1 LISNAKRSPASLYR
15 SPHAYMDE
23 MAQYDAFLKR
33 IPVPHESVFIQTSFG
48 ETHVLTMGKDNTVP
62 VIMMHGLGANALSM
76 REMAVDLSKSYR
88 VYVLDAVGY
97 SGKSAATR
105 PPMEGYAR
113 WFVEAVNGL
122 NVKEA
127 HVVGISLGGWLAMK
141 LDLLAPERVK
151 SLTLIGSAG
160 FMSSPMP
167 IIIKTLWISA
177 TSTLPFAGHRN
188 AKQFLKM
195 LTAPSWQQDPL
206 MVEVFYRLLKYFKA
220 PREIPSP
227 LADDDLRKVTAPTLI
242 LMGQYDRLVKVK
254 AAMERARKLLPNLRA
269 AEIVP
274 DVGHLMNTEKP
285 YLVNTRILNFLKDG
299 K

>member
-1 LISNAKRSPASLYR
+1 MSNKGQSPASLYR
-15 SPHAYMDE
+15 SPQAYIDE
-23 MAQYDAFLKR
+23 MTQYDAFLKR
-33 IPVPHESVFIQTSFG
+33 IPVPHESIFIQTSFG

-62 VIMMHGLGANALSM
+62 VVMMHGLGANALSM
-76 REMAVDLSKSYR
+76 REMAVDFSKSYQ

-97 SGKSAATR
+97 SGKSAPTR
-105 PPMEGYAR
+105 PSMEGYAS

-122 NVKEA
+122 KVKEA

-141 LDLLAPERVK
+141 LDILAPVRVK

-160 FMSSPMP
+160 FMPSPMP
-167 IIIKTLWISA
+167 IIIKTLWLSMTA
-177 TSTLPFAGHRN
+177 TLPFAGHGN
-188 AKQFLKM
+188 ARQFLKM
-195 LTAPSWQQDPL
+195 LTAPDWQQDPL

-227 LADDDLRKVTAPTLI
+227 LSDEDLRKVTAPTLI
-242 LMGQYDRLVKVK
+242 LMGQYDRLVNVE
-254 AAMERARKLLPNLRA
+254 AAIERARKLLPNLCA
-269 AEIVP
+269 AEVVP

-285 YLVNTRILNFLKDG
+285 DMVNMRILNFLKDG